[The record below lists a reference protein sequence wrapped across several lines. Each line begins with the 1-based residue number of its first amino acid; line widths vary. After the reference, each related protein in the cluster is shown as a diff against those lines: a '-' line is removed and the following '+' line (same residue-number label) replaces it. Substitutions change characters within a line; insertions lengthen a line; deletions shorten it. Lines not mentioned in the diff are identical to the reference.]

1 MTNSLLYE
9 NYFETDEGEKK
20 IVQTFNWINDL
31 NVNQMHETHTMLD
44 ALRLQLKVK
53 CSFLHL

>member
-20 IVQTFNWINDL
+20 IVQTFN
-31 NVNQMHETHTMLD
+31 
-44 ALRLQLKVK
+44 
-53 CSFLHL
+53 